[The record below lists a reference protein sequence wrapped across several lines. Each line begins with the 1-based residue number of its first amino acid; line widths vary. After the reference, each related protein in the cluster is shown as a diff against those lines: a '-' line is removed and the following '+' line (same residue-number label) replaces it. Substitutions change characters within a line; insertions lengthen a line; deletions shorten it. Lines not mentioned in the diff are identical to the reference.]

1 MFSMV
6 KKDIVALI
14 LAGGQGSRL
23 GELTKKVAKPAVA
36 FGGKYKIID
45 FALSNCS
52 NSGIDTVGV
61 LTQYRPL
68 DLNAH
73 IGIGVPWDL
82 DMRRGGVSILPPYMQ
97 KDVVT
102 WYNGTANA
110 VYQNLEYLDRFSPEY
125 VLVLSGD
132 HIYKMDYS
140 KMLKYHK
147 KRGADA
153 TIAVINVSRDEAK
166 RFGIMNTN
174 DEGRITEFEEKPKNP
189 KSTLASMGV
198 YIFNYQILKKFL
210 IEDEYDKNSDH
221 DFGKNIIPSMLRSF
235 RKLYT
240 YSFDGYWRDIGTI
253 ESMWETN
260 MDLLRTDSGLDMY
273 DDSGKIYTASTYSPA
288 QYIGETANIENSM
301 ISEGCVINGT
311 VRNSVIFTGAVIEG
325 GAVVEDSL
333 VMLDSVVKRGAS
345 VKKSIIC
352 NRAVIGENVYIGDG
366 KKIKVVGEDCIVTA
380 DTDCAAAG
388 E

>member
-1 MFSMV
+1 MV
-6 KKDIVALI
+6 KKDMVALI

-36 FGGKYKIID
+36 FGGKYRIID

-73 IGIGVPWDL
+73 IGIGAPWDL
-82 DMRRGGVSILPPYMQ
+82 DMRHGGVSILPPYMQ

-102 WYNGTANA
+102 WYKGTANA
-110 VYQNLEYLDRFSPEY
+110 VFQNLEYLDRYDPEY

-147 KRGADA
+147 KKEADA
-153 TIAVINVSRDEAK
+153 TIAVIDVSYEEAK
-166 RFGIMNTN
+166 RFGIMNV
-174 DEGRITEFEEKPKNP
+174 DDDGRIVEFEEKPANP

-198 YIFNYQILKKFL
+198 YIFNYQTLKRFL
-210 IEDEYDKNSDH
+210 IDDEADEKSDH
-221 DFGKNIIPSMLRSF
+221 DFGKNIIPKMLKEF
-235 RKLYT
+235 KKLYT

-253 ESMWETN
+253 ESIWETN
-260 MDLLRTDSGLDMY
+260 MDLLRPDSGLDMY
-273 DDSGKIYTASTYSPA
+273 EDKWKIYTASTYSPA
-288 QYIGETANIENSM
+288 QYIGENAELDNSM
-301 ISEGCVINGT
+301 ISEGCIVKGK
-311 VRNSVIFTGAVIEG
+311 VKNSIVFTGAVVEE

-333 VMLDSVVKRGAS
+333 IMLDSVIKSGAH
-345 VKKSIIC
+345 VKKAIIC
-352 NRAVIGENVYIGDG
+352 NRAAIGENVSVGDG
-366 KKIKVVGEDCIVTA
+366 ETIKVVGEDCIITA
-380 DTDCAAAG
+380 DTDPSEKAD
-388 E
+388 

>member
-1 MFSMV
+1 MV
-6 KKDIVALI
+6 KKDMVALI

-73 IGIGVPWDL
+73 IGIGAPWDL
-82 DMRRGGVSILPPYMQ
+82 DMRHGGVSILPPYMQ

-102 WYNGTANA
+102 WYKGTANA
-110 VYQNLEYLDRFSPEY
+110 VFQNLEYLDRYDPEY

-147 KRGADA
+147 KKEADA
-153 TIAVINVSRDEAK
+153 TIAVIDVSYEEAK
-166 RFGIMNTN
+166 RFGIMNV
-174 DEGRITEFEEKPKNP
+174 DDDGRIVEFEEKPANP

-198 YIFNYQILKKFL
+198 YIFNYQTLKKFL
-210 IEDEYDKNSDH
+210 IDDEADEKSDH
-221 DFGKNIIPSMLRSF
+221 DFGKNIIPKMLKEF
-235 RKLYT
+235 KKLYT

-253 ESMWETN
+253 ESIWETN
-260 MDLLRTDSGLDMY
+260 MDLLRPDSGLDMY
-273 DDSGKIYTASTYSPA
+273 EDKWKIYTASTYSPA
-288 QYIGETANIENSM
+288 QYIGENAELDNSM
-301 ISEGCVINGT
+301 ISEGCIVKGK
-311 VRNSVIFTGAVIEG
+311 VKNSIVFTGAVVEE

-333 VMLDSVVKRGAS
+333 IMLDSVIKSGAH
-345 VKKSIIC
+345 VKKAIIC
-352 NRAVIGENVYIGDG
+352 NRAAIGENVSVGDG
-366 KKIKVVGEDCIVTA
+366 ETIKVVGEDCIITA
-380 DTDCAAAG
+380 DTDSAEKAD
-388 E
+388 

>member
-1 MFSMV
+1 MV
-6 KKDIVALI
+6 KKDMVALI

-73 IGIGVPWDL
+73 IGIGAPWDL
-82 DMRRGGVSILPPYMQ
+82 DMRHGGVSILPPYMQ

-102 WYNGTANA
+102 WYKGTANA
-110 VYQNLEYLDRFSPEY
+110 VFQNLEYLDRYDPEY

-147 KRGADA
+147 KKEADA
-153 TIAVINVSRDEAK
+153 TIAVIDVSYEEAK
-166 RFGIMNTN
+166 RFGIMNV
-174 DEGRITEFEEKPKNP
+174 DDDGRIVEFEEKPANP

-198 YIFNYQILKKFL
+198 YIFNYQTLKRFL
-210 IEDEYDKNSDH
+210 IDDEADEKSDH
-221 DFGKNIIPSMLRSF
+221 DFGKNIIPKMLKEF
-235 RKLYT
+235 KKLYT

-253 ESMWETN
+253 DSIWETN
-260 MDLLRTDSGLDMY
+260 MDLLRPDSGLDMY
-273 DDSGKIYTASTYSPA
+273 EDKWKIYTASTYSPA
-288 QYIGETANIENSM
+288 QYIGENAELDNSM
-301 ISEGCVINGT
+301 ISEGCIVKGK
-311 VRNSVIFTGAVIEG
+311 VKNSIVFTGAVVEE

-333 VMLDSVVKRGAS
+333 IMLDSVIKSGAH
-345 VKKSIIC
+345 VKKAIIC
-352 NRAVIGENVYIGDG
+352 NRAAIGENVSVGDG
-366 KKIKVVGEDCIVTA
+366 ETIKVVGEDCIITA
-380 DTDCAAAG
+380 DTDSAEKAD
-388 E
+388 

>member
-1 MFSMV
+1 MV
-6 KKDIVALI
+6 KKDMVALI

-73 IGIGVPWDL
+73 IGIGAPWDL
-82 DMRRGGVSILPPYMQ
+82 DMRHGGVSILPPYMQ

-102 WYNGTANA
+102 WYKGTANA
-110 VYQNLEYLDRFSPEY
+110 VFQNLEYLDRYDPEY

-147 KRGADA
+147 KKEADA
-153 TIAVINVSRDEAK
+153 TIAVIDVSYEEAK
-166 RFGIMNTN
+166 RFGIMNV
-174 DEGRITEFEEKPKNP
+174 DDDGRIVEFEEKPANP

-198 YIFNYQILKKFL
+198 YVFNYQTLKRFL
-210 IEDEYDKNSDH
+210 IDDEADEKSDH
-221 DFGKNIIPSMLRSF
+221 DFGKNIIPKMLKEF
-235 RKLYT
+235 KKLYT

-253 ESMWETN
+253 ESIWETN
-260 MDLLRTDSGLDMY
+260 MDLLRPDSGLDMY
-273 DDSGKIYTASTYSPA
+273 EDKWKIYTASTYSPA
-288 QYIGETANIENSM
+288 QHIGENAELDNSM
-301 ISEGCVINGT
+301 ISEGCIVKGK
-311 VRNSVIFTGAVIEG
+311 VKNSIVFTGAVVEE

-333 VMLDSVVKRGAS
+333 IMLDSVIKSGAH
-345 VKKSIIC
+345 VKKAIIC
-352 NRAVIGENVYIGDG
+352 NRAAIGENVSVGDG
-366 KKIKVVGEDCIVTA
+366 ETIKVVGEDCIITA
-380 DTDCAAAG
+380 DTDSAETAD
-388 E
+388 

>member
-1 MFSMV
+1 MV
-6 KKDIVALI
+6 KKDMVALI

-73 IGIGVPWDL
+73 IGIGAPWDL
-82 DMRRGGVSILPPYMQ
+82 DMRHGGVSILPPYMQ

-102 WYNGTANA
+102 WYKGTANA
-110 VYQNLEYLDRFSPEY
+110 VFQNLEYLDRYDPEY

-147 KRGADA
+147 KKEADA
-153 TIAVINVSRDEAK
+153 TIAVIDVSYEEAK
-166 RFGIMNTN
+166 RFGIMNV
-174 DEGRITEFEEKPKNP
+174 DDDGRIVEFEEKPANP

-198 YIFNYQILKKFL
+198 YIFNYQTLKRFL
-210 IEDEYDKNSDH
+210 IDDEADEKSDH
-221 DFGKNIIPSMLRSF
+221 DFGKNIIPKMLKEF
-235 RKLYT
+235 KKLYT

-253 ESMWETN
+253 ESIWETN
-260 MDLLRTDSGLDMY
+260 MDLLRPDSGLDMY
-273 DDSGKIYTASTYSPA
+273 EDKWKIYTASTYSPA
-288 QYIGETANIENSM
+288 QYIGENAELDNSM
-301 ISEGCVINGT
+301 ISEGCIVKGK
-311 VRNSVIFTGAVIEG
+311 VKNSIVFTGAVVEE

-333 VMLDSVVKRGAS
+333 IMLDSVIKSGAH
-345 VKKSIIC
+345 VKKAIIC
-352 NRAVIGENVYIGDG
+352 NRAAIGENVSVGDG
-366 KKIKVVGEDCIVTA
+366 ETIKVVGEDCIITA
-380 DTDCAAAG
+380 DTDSAEKAD
-388 E
+388 

>member
-1 MFSMV
+1 M
-6 KKDIVALI
+6 VALI
-14 LAGGQGSRL
+14 LAGGQGNRL
-23 GELTKKVAKPAVA
+23 GELTKNVAKPAVA

-73 IGIGVPWDL
+73 IGIGAPWDL
-82 DMRRGGVSILPPYMQ
+82 DMRHGGVSILPPYMQ

-102 WYNGTANA
+102 WYKGTANA
-110 VYQNLEYLDRFSPEY
+110 VYQNLEYLDRYDPDQ
-125 VLVLSGD
+125 VLILSGD

-147 KRGADA
+147 KTGADA
-153 TIAVINVSRDEAK
+153 TIAVINVGYEEAK
-166 RFGIMNTN
+166 RFGIMNVN
-174 DEGRITEFEEKPKNP
+174 DEGRIIEFEEKPAKP

-198 YIFNYQILKKFL
+198 YIFDYQTLRKFL
-210 IEDEYDKNSDH
+210 IEDEANTASAH
-221 DFGKNIIPSMLRSF
+221 DFGKNIIPAMLRNF
-235 RKLYT
+235 KKLYT
-240 YSFDGYWRDIGTI
+240 YNFDGYWRDIGTI
-253 ESMWETN
+253 DSIWETN
-260 MDLLRTDSGLDMY
+260 MDVIRPDSGLDLF
-273 DDSGKIYTASTYSPA
+273 DDTWRIYTTSTYSPA
-288 QYIGETANIENSM
+288 QFIGSTAHLENSM
-301 ISEGCVINGT
+301 ISEGCIVKGT
-311 VRNSVIFTGAVIEG
+311 VKNSIVFTGAVIEE

-333 VMLDSVVKRGAS
+333 VMLDSVIKGGAH

-352 NRAVIGENVYIGDG
+352 NRSVIGENAVVGDG
-366 KKIKVVGEDCIVTA
+366 NEIQVIGEDCEVTA
-380 DTDCAAAG
+380 VTGSSCASG

>member
-1 MFSMV
+1 MV
-6 KKDIVALI
+6 KKDMVALI

-73 IGIGVPWDL
+73 IGIGTPWDL
-82 DMRRGGVSILPPYMQ
+82 DMRHGGVSILPPYMQ

-102 WYNGTANA
+102 WYKGTANA
-110 VYQNLEYLDRFSPEY
+110 VFQNLEYLDRYDPEY

-147 KRGADA
+147 KKEADA
-153 TIAVINVSRDEAK
+153 TIAVIDVSYEEAK
-166 RFGIMNTN
+166 RFGIMNV
-174 DEGRITEFEEKPKNP
+174 DDDGRIVEFEEKPANP

-198 YIFNYQILKKFL
+198 YIFNYQTLKRFL
-210 IEDEYDKNSDH
+210 IDDEADEKSDH
-221 DFGKNIIPSMLRSF
+221 DFGKNIIPKMLKEF
-235 RKLYT
+235 KKLYT

-253 ESMWETN
+253 DSIWETN
-260 MDLLRTDSGLDMY
+260 MDLLRPDSGLDMY
-273 DDSGKIYTASTYSPA
+273 EDKWKIYTASTYSPA
-288 QYIGETANIENSM
+288 QYIGENAELDNSM
-301 ISEGCVINGT
+301 ISEGCIVKGK
-311 VRNSVIFTGAVIEG
+311 VKNSIVFTGAVVEE

-333 VMLDSVVKRGAS
+333 IMLDSVIKSGAH
-345 VKKSIIC
+345 VKKAIIC
-352 NRAVIGENVYIGDG
+352 NRAAIGENVSVGDG
-366 KKIKVVGEDCIVTA
+366 ETIKVVGEDCIITA
-380 DTDCAAAG
+380 DTDSAEKAD
-388 E
+388 

>member
-1 MFSMV
+1 M
-6 KKDIVALI
+6 VALI
-14 LAGGQGSRL
+14 LAGGQGNRL

-73 IGIGVPWDL
+73 IGIGAPWDL
-82 DMRRGGVSILPPYMQ
+82 DMRHGGVRVLPPYQQ
-97 KDVVT
+97 KDVLT
-102 WYNGTANA
+102 WYKGTANA
-110 VYQNLEYLDRFSPEY
+110 VYQNLEYLDRYDPEY
-125 VLVLSGD
+125 VLILSGD

-147 KRGADA
+147 QMNADA
-153 TIAVINVSRDEAK
+153 TIAVIDVSFEEAK

-174 DEGRITEFEEKPKNP
+174 DEGRIIEFEEKPQMP

-198 YIFNYQILKKFL
+198 YIFNYQTLKKFL
-210 IEDEYDKNSDH
+210 IEDEADENSIH
-221 DFGKNIIPSMLRSF
+221 DFGRNIIPNMIRNF
-235 RKLYT
+235 KRLYT

-253 ESMWETN
+253 DSIWDTN
-260 MDLLRTDSGLDMY
+260 MDLIRPDSGLDMF
-273 DDSGKIYTASTYSPA
+273 DESWKIYTSSTYSPA
-288 QYIGETANIENSM
+288 QYIGTSAKVENSVV
-301 ISEGCVINGT
+301 SEGCVVNGT
-311 VRNSVIFTGAVIEG
+311 VKNSIVFAGATIEE

-333 VMLDSVVKRGAS
+333 IMLDSVIKKDAVI
-345 VKKSIIC
+345 KKSIIC
-352 NRAVIGENVYIGDG
+352 NRATVGEGASVGDG
-366 KKIKVVGEDCIVTA
+366 EEIKVVGEDCLITA
-380 DTDCAAAG
+380 DVAEEAIEA
-388 E
+388 

>member
-1 MFSMV
+1 MV
-6 KKDIVALI
+6 KKDMVALI

-73 IGIGVPWDL
+73 IGIGTPWDL
-82 DMRRGGVSILPPYMQ
+82 DMRHGGVSILPPYMQ

-102 WYNGTANA
+102 WYKGTANA
-110 VYQNLEYLDRFSPEY
+110 VFQNLEYLDRYDPEY

-147 KRGADA
+147 KKEADA
-153 TIAVINVSRDEAK
+153 TIAVIDVSYEEAK
-166 RFGIMNTN
+166 RFGIMNV
-174 DEGRITEFEEKPKNP
+174 DDDGRIVEFEEKPANP

-198 YIFNYQILKKFL
+198 YIFNYQTLKRFL
-210 IEDEYDKNSDH
+210 IDDEADEKSDH
-221 DFGKNIIPSMLRSF
+221 DFGKNIIPKMLKEF
-235 RKLYT
+235 KKLYT

-253 ESMWETN
+253 ESIWETN

-273 DDSGKIYTASTYSPA
+273 EDKWKIYTASTYSPA
-288 QYIGETANIENSM
+288 QYIGENAELDNSM
-301 ISEGCVINGT
+301 ISEGCIVKGK
-311 VRNSVIFTGAVIEG
+311 VKNSIVFTGAVVEE

-333 VMLDSVVKRGAS
+333 IMLDSVIKSGAH
-345 VKKSIIC
+345 VKKAIIC
-352 NRAVIGENVYIGDG
+352 NRAAIGENVSVGDG
-366 KKIKVVGEDCIVTA
+366 ETIKDVGEDCIITA
-380 DTDCAAAG
+380 DTDFAEKAD
-388 E
+388 

>member
-1 MFSMV
+1 MV
-6 KKDIVALI
+6 KKDMVALI

-73 IGIGVPWDL
+73 IGIGAPWDL
-82 DMRRGGVSILPPYMQ
+82 DMRHGGVSILPPYMQ

-102 WYNGTANA
+102 WYKGTANA
-110 VYQNLEYLDRFSPEY
+110 VFQNLEYLDRYDPEY

-147 KRGADA
+147 KKEADA
-153 TIAVINVSRDEAK
+153 TIAVIDVSYEEAK
-166 RFGIMNTN
+166 RFGIMNV
-174 DEGRITEFEEKPKNP
+174 DDDGRIVEFEEKPANP

-198 YIFNYQILKKFL
+198 YIFNYQTLKRFL
-210 IEDEYDKNSDH
+210 IDDEADEKSDH
-221 DFGKNIIPSMLRSF
+221 DFGKNIIPKMLKEF
-235 RKLYT
+235 KKLYT

-253 ESMWETN
+253 DSIWETN
-260 MDLLRTDSGLDMY
+260 MDLLRPDSGLDMY
-273 DDSGKIYTASTYSPA
+273 EDKWKIYTASTYSPA
-288 QYIGETANIENSM
+288 QYIGENAELDNSM
-301 ISEGCVINGT
+301 ISEGCIVKGK
-311 VRNSVIFTGAVIEG
+311 VKNSIVFTGAVVEE

-333 VMLDSVVKRGAS
+333 IMLDSVIKSGAH
-345 VKKSIIC
+345 VKKAIIC
-352 NRAVIGENVYIGDG
+352 NRAAIGENVSVGDG
-366 KKIKVVGEDCIVTA
+366 ETIKVVGEDCIITA
-380 DTDCAAAG
+380 DTDPSEKAD
-388 E
+388 

>member
-1 MFSMV
+1 MV
-6 KKDIVALI
+6 KKDMVALI

-73 IGIGVPWDL
+73 IGIGAPWDL
-82 DMRRGGVSILPPYMQ
+82 DMRHGGVSILPPYMQ

-102 WYNGTANA
+102 WYKGTANA
-110 VYQNLEYLDRFSPEY
+110 VFQNLEYLDRYDPEY

-147 KRGADA
+147 KKEADA
-153 TIAVINVSRDEAK
+153 TIAVIDVSYEEAK
-166 RFGIMNTN
+166 RFGIMNV
-174 DEGRITEFEEKPKNP
+174 DDDGRIVEFEEKPANP

-198 YIFNYQILKKFL
+198 YIFNYQTLKRFL
-210 IEDEYDKNSDH
+210 IDDEADEKSDH
-221 DFGKNIIPSMLRSF
+221 DFGKNIIPKMLKEF
-235 RKLYT
+235 KKLYT

-253 ESMWETN
+253 ESIWETN
-260 MDLLRTDSGLDMY
+260 MDLLRPDSGLDMY
-273 DDSGKIYTASTYSPA
+273 EDKWKIYTASTYSPA
-288 QYIGETANIENSM
+288 QYIGENAELDNSM
-301 ISEGCVINGT
+301 ISEGCIVKGK
-311 VRNSVIFTGAVIEG
+311 VKNSIVFTGAVVEE

-333 VMLDSVVKRGAS
+333 IMLDSVIKSGAH
-345 VKKSIIC
+345 VKKAIIC
-352 NRAVIGENVYIGDG
+352 NRAAIGENVSVGDG
-366 KKIKVVGEDCIVTA
+366 ETIKVVGEDCIITA
-380 DTDCAAAG
+380 DTDSAERAD
-388 E
+388 

>member
-1 MFSMV
+1 MV
-6 KKDIVALI
+6 KKDMVALI

-73 IGIGVPWDL
+73 IGIGAPWDL
-82 DMRRGGVSILPPYMQ
+82 DMRHGGVSILPPYMQ

-102 WYNGTANA
+102 WYKGTANA
-110 VYQNLEYLDRFSPEY
+110 VFQNLEYLDRYDPEY

-147 KRGADA
+147 KKEADA
-153 TIAVINVSRDEAK
+153 TIAVIDVSYEEAK
-166 RFGIMNTN
+166 RFGIMNV
-174 DEGRITEFEEKPKNP
+174 DDDGRIVEFEEKPANP

-198 YIFNYQILKKFL
+198 YIFNYQTLKRFL
-210 IEDEYDKNSDH
+210 IDDEADEKSDH
-221 DFGKNIIPSMLRSF
+221 DFGKNIIPKMLKEF
-235 RKLYT
+235 KKLYT

-253 ESMWETN
+253 ESIWETN
-260 MDLLRTDSGLDMY
+260 MDLLRPDSGLDMY
-273 DDSGKIYTASTYSPA
+273 EDKWKIYTASTYSPA
-288 QYIGETANIENSM
+288 QYIGENAELDNSM
-301 ISEGCVINGT
+301 ISEGCIVKGK
-311 VRNSVIFTGAVIEG
+311 VKNSIVFTGAVVEE

-333 VMLDSVVKRGAS
+333 IMLDSVIKSGAH
-345 VKKSIIC
+345 VKKAIIC
-352 NRAVIGENVYIGDG
+352 NRAAIGENVSVGDG
-366 KKIKVVGEDCIVTA
+366 ETIKVVGEDCIITA
-380 DTDCAAAG
+380 DTDPSEKAD
-388 E
+388 

>member
-1 MFSMV
+1 
-6 KKDIVALI
+6 
-14 LAGGQGSRL
+14 
-23 GELTKKVAKPAVA
+23 
-36 FGGKYKIID
+36 
-45 FALSNCS
+45 
-52 NSGIDTVGV
+52 
-61 LTQYRPL
+61 
-68 DLNAH
+68 
-73 IGIGVPWDL
+73 
-82 DMRRGGVSILPPYMQ
+82 
-97 KDVVT
+97 
-102 WYNGTANA
+102 
-110 VYQNLEYLDRFSPEY
+110 
-125 VLVLSGD
+125 
-132 HIYKMDYS
+132 
-140 KMLKYHK
+140 
-147 KRGADA
+147 
-153 TIAVINVSRDEAK
+153 
-166 RFGIMNTN
+166 
-174 DEGRITEFEEKPKNP
+174 
-189 KSTLASMGV
+189 
-198 YIFNYQILKKFL
+198 
-210 IEDEYDKNSDH
+210 
-221 DFGKNIIPSMLRSF
+221 MLRSF

-301 ISEGCVINGT
+301 ISEGCIINGT

>member
-1 MFSMV
+1 MV
-6 KKDIVALI
+6 KKDMVALI

-73 IGIGVPWDL
+73 IGIGAPWDL
-82 DMRRGGVSILPPYMQ
+82 DMRHGGVSILPPYMQ

-102 WYNGTANA
+102 WYKGTANA
-110 VYQNLEYLDRFSPEY
+110 VYQNLEYLDRFDPEY

-153 TIAVINVSRDEAK
+153 TIAVIDVSYEEAK

-174 DEGRITEFEEKPKNP
+174 DEGRIIEFEEKPKVP

-198 YIFNYQILKKFL
+198 YIFNYQMLKKFL
-210 IEDEYDKNSDH
+210 IDDEADKNSEH
-221 DFGKNIIPSMLRSF
+221 DFGKNIIPSMLRNF
-235 RKLYT
+235 KKLYT
-240 YSFDGYWRDIGTI
+240 YAFDGYWRDIGTI
-253 ESMWETN
+253 DSIWETN
-260 MDLLRTDSGLDMY
+260 MDLLRPDSGLDMY
-273 DDSGKIYTASTYSPA
+273 EDKWRIYTASTYSPA
-288 QYIGETANIENSM
+288 LYIGETADLENSM
-301 ISEGCVINGT
+301 ISEGCVVKGT
-311 VRNSVIFTGAVIEG
+311 VKNSIVFTGAVIEE

-333 VMLDSVVKRGAS
+333 IMLDAVVKSGAHI
-345 VKKSIIC
+345 KKSIIC
-352 NRAVIGENVYIGDG
+352 NRATIGEDVCVGDG
-366 KKIKVVGEDCIVTA
+366 ENIKVVGEDCVVTA
-380 DTDCAAAG
+380 DTDCAAAA